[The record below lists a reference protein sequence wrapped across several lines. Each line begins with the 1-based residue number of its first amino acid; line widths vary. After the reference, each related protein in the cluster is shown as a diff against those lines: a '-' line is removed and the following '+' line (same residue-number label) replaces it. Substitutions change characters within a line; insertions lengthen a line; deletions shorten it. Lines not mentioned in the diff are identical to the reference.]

1 MTIRLG
7 TRYLGRYREI
17 LSVFTRHGF
26 GWLLAELGLTSLL
39 PLGQRLSRSEQSAP
53 LVQAVHL
60 RQAFE
65 ELGATFVKLGQVLS
79 TRSDLLPPEYI
90 AELAKLQDAVPPVS
104 FEWIEAVIQAELGAT
119 LQELFLEFDPEPLA
133 AASIGQ
139 VHAAFLPHGEEV
151 VVKVQR
157 PGVAEEIEQ
166 DLAIL
171 LDLARIITEHT
182 SFGRDYD
189 VLSLAQEFA
198 FNLRCELNYV
208 REAENAEHFR
218 ALFQDDPDI
227 CIPRIHW
234 RYTGERVL
242 VMERM
247 RGLKITDVDALD
259 RAGVD
264 RCQLAANFVRLMLE
278 EMFVHGFFHADPH
291 PGNVYVLEDGR
302 IGLIDFGMMG
312 RLDEA
317 LQEGLSRLFL
327 AVAKGDSER
336 VMDEMLF
343 LGMLQGQVN
352 KPALKRDLD
361 HMITCYA
368 HRSAQEIAAANLFSE
383 ITALARRHRLRM
395 PADLVLMARVMAIS
409 EGIGLQLNPDFQFI
423 PFSQPYLERYWLH
436 RHSPLQ
442 VGEKIVEGMVD
453 MTEFGLSFPR
463 RFTRLVTLLEQ
474 GELGGQIEIRDMG
487 RTLDRV
493 QRMVH
498 QLSASVLVGALI
510 VGLSQF
516 MHMVAPEG
524 FLQEYAGRFFG
535 FLFVI
540 AIVLGF
546 WLLISIVRS
555 R

>member
-1 MTIRLG
+1 MAIRLG

-26 GWLLAELGLTSLL
+26 GWLLAELGLTGLL
-39 PLGQRLSRSEQSAP
+39 PLGQRLGGSSQASSLA
-53 LVQAVHL
+53 QAVHL

-90 AELAKLQDAVPPVS
+90 VELAKLQDAVPPVP
-104 FEWIEAVIQAELGAT
+104 FEQIADVFQTELGAEP
-119 LQELFLEFDPEPLA
+119 QDLFVEFHPEPLA

-139 VHAAFLPHGEEV
+139 VHAARLPSGEPV

-157 PGVAEEIEQ
+157 PGVAAEIEQ

-171 LDLARIITEHT
+171 LDLARLITEHT
-182 SFGRDYD
+182 TFGRDYD
-189 VLSLAQEFA
+189 VHSLAEEFA

-208 REAENAEHFR
+208 REGENAERFR
-218 ALFQDDPDI
+218 KVFQGDPDV

-234 RYTGERVL
+234 SYTGERVL
-242 VMERM
+242 VMDQVT
-247 RGLKITDVDALD
+247 GFKITDLEALAQAGLD
-259 RAGVD
+259 R
-264 RCQLAANFVRLMLE
+264 RRLAANFVRLMLK

-291 PGNVYVLEDGR
+291 PGNLYVLEDGR
-302 IGLIDFGMMG
+302 IGLIDFGMVG
-312 RLDEA
+312 RLDET

-327 AVAKGDSER
+327 AVSKGRSER

-352 KPALKRDLD
+352 KQALKRDLD
-361 HMITCYA
+361 HLIACFA
-368 HRSAQEIAAANLFSE
+368 DRSAQEIAAANLFTE
-383 ITALARRHRLRM
+383 MTDLARRHRLRM

-409 EGIGLQLNPDFQFI
+409 EGIGLQLDPDFQFI
-423 PFSQPYLERYWLH
+423 PFSTPYLEKYWLH
-436 RHSPLQ
+436 RHSPLR
-442 VGEKIVEGMVD
+442 VGEKIVDGMVE

-474 GELGGQIEIRDMG
+474 GKLGGQVEVRGIEQ
-487 RTLDRV
+487 TLDRV

-498 QLSASVLVGALI
+498 QLSASILVGALI

-540 AIVLGF
+540 ATVLGF
-546 WLLISIVRS
+546 WLLISIIRS

>member
-1 MTIRLG
+1 MAVRIGVRN
-7 TRYLGRYREI
+7 LGRYREI
-17 LSVFTRHGF
+17 LAVFTRHGF
-26 GWLLAELGLTSLL
+26 GWLWAELGLTGLL
-39 PLGQRLSRSEQSAP
+39 PLGQRWNRPTQDGASA
-53 LVQAVHL
+53 QAVHL

-90 AELAKLQDAVPPVS
+90 AELSKLQDAVPPVPYAQVV
-104 FEWIEAVIQAELGAT
+104 EVLQEELGREA
-119 LQELFLEFDPEPLA
+119 QELFAELDPEPLA

-139 VHAAFLPHGEEV
+139 VHAARLPNGEPV

-157 PGVAEEIEQ
+157 PGVAEAIEQ

-171 LDLARIITEHT
+171 LDLARLITEHT
-182 SFGRDYD
+182 GFGRDYD
-189 VLSLAQEFA
+189 VLALAQEFA

-208 REAENAEHFR
+208 REGENAERFR
-218 ALFQDDPDI
+218 RMFQGDPDV

-234 RYTGERVL
+234 PYTTERVL
-242 VMERM
+242 VMDRVT
-247 RGLKITDVDALD
+247 GIKITDLEGLAQAGLD
-259 RAGVD
+259 R
-264 RCQLAANFVRLMLE
+264 RRLAANFVRLMLE

-291 PGNVYVLEDGR
+291 PGNLYVLEDGR
-302 IGLIDFGMMG
+302 IGLIDFGMIG
-312 RLDEA
+312 RLDES

-327 AVAKGDSER
+327 AVAKGHSDR
-336 VMDEMLF
+336 VLDEMLF
-343 LGMLQGQVN
+343 LGMLRRKVN
-352 KPALKRDLD
+352 SQALRRDLD
-361 HMITCYA
+361 HMIACYA
-368 HRSAQEIAAANLFSE
+368 HRSAQEIAASNLFAE
-383 ITALARRHRLRM
+383 MMALARRHRLRM
-395 PADLVLMARVMAIS
+395 PADLVLMARAMAIS
-409 EGIGLQLNPDFQFI
+409 EGIGLQLDPEFQFV
-423 PFSQPYLERYWLH
+423 PFSTPYLEQYWLH
-436 RHSPLQ
+436 RHSPLR
-442 VGEKIVEGMVD
+442 VGEKVVDGMVE
-453 MTEFGLSFPR
+453 MAEFGLSFPR

-474 GELGGQIEIRDMG
+474 GELGGQVELRGMEH
-487 RTLDRV
+487 TLDRM

-535 FLFVI
+535 FLFIV